1 MTDTT
6 EIQKHCLI
14 RVVDDDI
21 DHCKAMQFLLTCRGW
36 KTTVYTGAEEYLRSD
51 TPGVPG
57 VLVLDVRMPEI
68 TGLELQSILKERSVK
83 TPIIFLSGFGD
94 IDMAVHTLH
103 EGAVDFLQKP
113 VNADRLTAAVEK
125 AARQSLS
132 ATDPMLTIS
141 PKEAKERLAGLT
153 ERERQILELTGLR
166 LASPAVGKRLGI
178 SDRTVQAHKG
188 SAAKKSGLHS
198 MEDIQK
204 LMEIAQR

>member
-1 MTDTT
+1 MTDTA

-14 RVVDDDI
+14 RVIDDDV

-36 KTTVYTGAEEYLRSD
+36 KTAVYTGAKEYLRSD

-57 VLVLDVRMPEI
+57 ALVLDVRMPEI
-68 TGLELQSILKERSVK
+68 TGLELQTILKERSVK

-132 ATDPMLTIS
+132 ATDPMLMIS
-141 PKEAKERLAGLT
+141 PEEAKDRLAVLT
-153 ERERQILELTGLR
+153 ERERQILELTGLG

-188 SAAKKSGLHS
+188 SAAKKLGLHS

-204 LMEIAQR
+204 LMEIAER